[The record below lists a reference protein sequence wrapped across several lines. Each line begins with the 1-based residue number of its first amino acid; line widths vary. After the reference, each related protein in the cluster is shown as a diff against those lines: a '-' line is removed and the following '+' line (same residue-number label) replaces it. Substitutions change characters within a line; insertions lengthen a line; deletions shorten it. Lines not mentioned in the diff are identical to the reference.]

1 MLPIFDN
8 TSTGQRVTALTIK
21 RVSGDVVWFV
31 EPNAFQIHQ
40 EGLSKTYPNM
50 AEGQKYL
57 IHADDTRT
65 VMDVATFNQQYSVV
79 SK

>member
-31 EPNAFQIHQ
+31 EPNTFQIHQ

-65 VMDVATFNQQYSVV
+65 VMDVDSFNQQYSVV